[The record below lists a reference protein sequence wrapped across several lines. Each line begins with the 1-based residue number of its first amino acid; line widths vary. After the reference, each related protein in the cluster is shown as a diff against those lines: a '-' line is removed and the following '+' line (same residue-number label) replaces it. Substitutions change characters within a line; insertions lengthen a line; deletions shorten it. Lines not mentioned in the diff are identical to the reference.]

1 MRMQL
6 VHNVYA
12 WYGGG
17 MPEKPLTPK
26 LRGRRR
32 PIPLALLPELVAE
45 LDRLAAAELRSRGML
60 IEVLIRKALAVRQSA
75 HRKRHA
81 A

>member
-1 MRMQL
+1 
-6 VHNVYA
+6 
-12 WYGGG
+12 

-32 PIPLALLPELVAE
+32 PIPLALPPELVAE
-45 LDRLAAAELRSRGML
+45 LDRLATAELRSRGML
-60 IEVLIRKALAVRQSA
+60 IEVLIREALAVRQSA
-75 HRKRHA
+75 SRKRRA